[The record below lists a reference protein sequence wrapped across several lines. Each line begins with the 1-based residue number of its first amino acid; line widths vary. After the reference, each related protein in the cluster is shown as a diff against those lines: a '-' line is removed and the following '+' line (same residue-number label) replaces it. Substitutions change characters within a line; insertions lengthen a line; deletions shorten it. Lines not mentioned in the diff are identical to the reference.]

1 MRDNVTILY
10 RYGVKGLSSIV
21 VKKDEDTQE
30 YVCRTNIFGD
40 VIAIYNTDGDLQCK
54 YNYDAWGN
62 HRIGNARNELIC
74 DSATGVIATG
84 YENHIAILNPIRYR
98 GYYYDTETGWF
109 WLSSRYYSPE
119 LCRFISPDSVDYLDP
134 SSINGLNLYSYCM
147 NDPINYAD
155 PSGHIAISTLILCG
169 LALVG
174 MGLTIGGVASDNN
187 VMTAIGLTMVAVP
200 ALISG
205 VGALFS
211 GATYLSIIGG
221 VTTVAGIG
229 TGVFATAE
237 YQEAFTG
244 NNWML
249 DAGMSEEWYN
259 GLMLATAAIATAGTI
274 ATGVLTS
281 VGNAATPNQ
290 MMNSFNKHPNRWKT
304 VKELVEPGRGAN
316 KGGISTYSN
325 YINKWNGSK
334 LGIHKI
340 IRGGRFIHGPHFH
353 PWF

>member
-1 MRDNVTILY
+1 MKDALGNIIGLVRDSKLV
-10 RYGVKGLSSIV
+10 
-21 VKKDEDTQE
+21 
-30 YVCRTNIFGD
+30 
-40 VIAIYNTDGDLQCK
+40 CK
-54 YNYDAWGN
+54 YSYDAWGN
-62 HRIGNARNELIC
+62 YTLNEYL
-74 DSATGVIATG
+74 DEESY
-84 YENHIAILNPIRYR
+84 YENLDKFVIDNNPFRYK
-98 GYYYDTETGWF
+98 GYYYDVETGLF

-134 SSINGLNLYSYCM
+134 SSINGLNLYAYCN

-281 VGNAATPNQ
+281 VGSAATPDQ
-290 MMNSFNKHPNRWKT
+290 MINSISKNPNRWKQ
-304 VKELVEPGRGAN
+304 VKEIKEAATGRRYRGAT
-316 KGGISTYSN
+316 SYYRN
-325 YINKWNGSK
+325 YINKWTGSK
-334 LGIHKI
+334 SGSHIIVRNGKILHKL
-340 IRGGRFIHGPHFH
+340 HYH
-353 PWF
+353 PWMI

>member
-1 MRDNVTILY
+1 MD
-10 RYGVKGLSSIV
+10 
-21 VKKDEDTQE
+21 
-30 YVCRTNIFGD
+30 
-40 VIAIYNTDGDLQCK
+40 IYDGDLQYGFNLVFDYDESGKLISVSEPGFTFFYIRDGLGNIIKLVDEQGNDVVK
-54 YNYDAWGN
+54 YSYDSWGKVTIN
-62 HRIGNARNELIC
+62 TISSLHPSARFNPFMYK
-74 DSATGVIATG
+74 G
-84 YENHIAILNPIRYR
+84 YI
-98 GYYYDTETGWF
+98 YDVETG
-109 WLSSRYYSPE
+109 LYYCNSRYYSPE
-119 LCRFISPDSVDYLDP
+119 LCRWISPDSIEYLDP
-134 SSINGLNLYSYCM
+134 ESINGLNLYCYCM
-147 NDPINYAD
+147 NNPIMYVDPT
-155 PSGHIAISTLILCG
+155 GHFAISTLILCG

-221 VTTVAGIG
+221 VTTVAGVG
-229 TGVFATAE
+229 TGMFASAE

-281 VGNAATPNQ
+281 IGSSATPNQ

-304 VKELVEPGRGAN
+304 VKELIEPGRGKN

-325 YINKWNGSK
+325 HINKWTGSK

-340 IRGGRFIHGPHFH
+340 IRGGKFIHGPHIHF
-353 PWF
+353 WI

>member
-1 MRDNVTILY
+1 
-10 RYGVKGLSSIV
+10 
-21 VKKDEDTQE
+21 
-30 YVCRTNIFGD
+30 
-40 VIAIYNTDGDLQCK
+40 
-54 YNYDAWGN
+54 
-62 HRIGNARNELIC
+62 
-74 DSATGVIATG
+74 
-84 YENHIAILNPIRYR
+84 
-98 GYYYDTETGWF
+98 
-109 WLSSRYYSPE
+109 
-119 LCRFISPDSVDYLDP
+119 
-134 SSINGLNLYSYCM
+134 M
-147 NDPINYAD
+147 NDPINYVD

-237 YQEAFTG
+237 YQEAITG

-259 GLMLATAAIATAGTI
+259 GLMLSTAAIATAGTI

-290 MMNSFNKHPNRWKT
+290 MMNSFNKYPNKWKT
-304 VKELVEPGRGAN
+304 VKELIEPGRGTN

-325 YINKWNGSK
+325 YINKWTGSK
-334 LGIHKI
+334 LGTHKI

>member
-1 MRDNVTILY
+1 
-10 RYGVKGLSSIV
+10 
-21 VKKDEDTQE
+21 
-30 YVCRTNIFGD
+30 
-40 VIAIYNTDGDLQCK
+40 
-54 YNYDAWGN
+54 
-62 HRIGNARNELIC
+62 
-74 DSATGVIATG
+74 
-84 YENHIAILNPIRYR
+84 
-98 GYYYDTETGWF
+98 
-109 WLSSRYYSPE
+109 
-119 LCRFISPDSVDYLDP
+119 
-134 SSINGLNLYSYCM
+134 M

-304 VKELVEPGRGAN
+304 VKELVEPGRDAN

>member
-1 MRDNVTILY
+1 
-10 RYGVKGLSSIV
+10 
-21 VKKDEDTQE
+21 
-30 YVCRTNIFGD
+30 
-40 VIAIYNTDGDLQCK
+40 
-54 YNYDAWGN
+54 
-62 HRIGNARNELIC
+62 
-74 DSATGVIATG
+74 
-84 YENHIAILNPIRYR
+84 
-98 GYYYDTETGWF
+98 
-109 WLSSRYYSPE
+109 
-119 LCRFISPDSVDYLDP
+119 
-134 SSINGLNLYSYCM
+134 
-147 NDPINYAD
+147 
-155 PSGHIAISTLILCG
+155 
-169 LALVG
+169 

-281 VGNAATPNQ
+281 VGSAATPDQ
-290 MMNSFNKHPNRWKT
+290 MINSISKNPNRWKQ
-304 VKELVEPGRGAN
+304 VKEIKEAATGRRYRGAT
-316 KGGISTYSN
+316 SYYRN
-325 YINKWNGSK
+325 YINKWTGSK
-334 LGIHKI
+334 SGSHIIVRNGKILHKL
-340 IRGGRFIHGPHFH
+340 HYH
-353 PWF
+353 PWMI